1 MSTRITNLMTQRG
14 VLSDLS
20 DVANRLSQTQRKMSS
35 GKDITKPSDDPSRAN
50 RAMTIRTDLEG
61 IAQYQRNISEAQG
74 WQGATD
80 TSLSNMTDI
89 AQRVR
94 ELTLQGSTGTLGP
107 TERDAL
113 ASEVDQLADA
123 L

>member
-61 IAQYQRNISEAQG
+61 IAQYKRNIGEAQA
-74 WQGATD
+74 WQSAWTGQARRDDSGAVKRIVVMQPAAGGQWSATEWRW
-80 TSLSNMTDI
+80 TPS
-89 AQRVR
+89 AR
-94 ELTLQGSTGTLGP
+94 E
-107 TERDAL
+107 A
-113 ASEVDQLADA
+113 AW
-123 L
+123 